1 MSMNDSIADLI
12 TRIRNAQRVKK
23 ATVVCHFSRLG
34 NGVLEVLKAEGY
46 IRGYKTQEVRPG
58 ISETTVELKYFDGEP
73 AIQEITRT
81 SKPGR
86 RQYTGVKEVMRA
98 RNALGI
104 LIMSTSKGVV
114 SDAQAAE
121 LNVGGEVLCQV
132 F

>member
-23 ATVVCHFSRLG
+23 ATVICYSSRLG
-34 NGVLEVLKAEGY
+34 NAVLEVLKNEGY
-46 IRGYKTQEVRPG
+46 IRGYKIQEVRPG
-58 ISETTVELKYFDGEP
+58 IAETLVELKYFEGEP
-73 AIQEITRT
+73 AIQEISRT

-86 RQYTGVKEVMRA
+86 RQYADAKSTLRA
-98 RNALGI
+98 RNGLGI
-104 LIMSTSKGVV
+104 LVMSTSKGVV